1 MTSKI
6 EIRVDSLLDGAR
18 RAVGAVAIIDVLRAF
33 TTAAVA
39 LANNATR
46 IIMVTDVDQALRMRA
61 AGIGNICMGEVKG
74 RAPEAFDFGNSPFE
88 LSRADLCGKTVIQR
102 TSAGTQG
109 IVAAAGAD
117 RRYAAALVT
126 ARATARAMLAIRP
139 SRITLVAMGL
149 EGGSRTDEDELC
161 ALHLRNLLQGRPGD
175 AEAVR
180 RLIRASGE
188 AMKYQ
193 EAARRHL
200 HPEDLDIALDIDRYN
215 FAVRIDIEEG
225 RPVARRE
232 ILPSC

>member
-1 MTSKI
+1 VTSET

-18 RAVGAVAIIDVLRAF
+18 RAAGAVAIIDVLRAF

-46 IIMVTDVDQALRMRA
+46 IIMVAGVDEAVRLRV
-61 AGIGNICMGEVKG
+61 AGVGDICMGEVKG
-74 RAPEAFDFGNSPFE
+74 RAPEGFDFGNSPFE
-88 LSRADLCGKTVIQR
+88 LSRVDLHGKTVIQR

-109 IVAAAGAD
+109 IVAAAAAEC
-117 RRYAAALVT
+117 RYATALVT
-126 ARATARAMLAIRP
+126 VRATALAMLATRT

-149 EGGSRTDEDELC
+149 DGGSRTDEDELC

-180 RLIRASGE
+180 RLIRVSGE
-188 AMKYQ
+188 AMKYR
-193 EAARRHL
+193 EAAHPHL
-200 HPEDLDIALDIDRYN
+200 HPEDLDIALDVDRYD
-215 FAVRIDIEEG
+215 FAVRVDIEEG

-232 ILPSC
+232 IPP

>member
-1 MTSKI
+1 MTGEI

-18 RAVGAVAIIDVLRAF
+18 RAAGTVAIIDVLRAF

-39 LANNATR
+39 LANDATR
-46 IIMVTDVDQALRMRA
+46 IIMVADVDQALCLRA
-61 AGIGNICMGEVKG
+61 AGVGHICMGEVKG

-88 LSRADLCGKTVIQR
+88 LSRADLHGKTVIQR

-109 IVAAAGAD
+109 IVAAVAAEC
-117 RRYAAALVT
+117 RYATALVT
-126 ARATARAMLAIRP
+126 ASATARAMLATRP
-139 SRITLVAMGL
+139 GRITLVAMGL

-180 RLIRASGE
+180 RLIRASSE
-188 AMKYQ
+188 ATKYRA
-193 EAARRHL
+193 AARCHL
-200 HPEDLDIALDIDRYN
+200 HPEDLDIALDVDRFD
-215 FAVRIDIEEG
+215 FAVRVEIEEG

-232 ILPSC
+232 IPPS